1 MGGSSTH
8 IDTVELLMRG
18 VSEEEQLAMAIAMSM
33 QDAQQQQDVVPVNMA
48 EDEGHVQESEGE
60 TIDNSSSS
68 SESSSSESSSSGSS
82 SSDSGNDG
90 LVSLGENE
98 EEVIFSSGEDLSLN
112 R

>member
-18 VSEEEQLAMAIAMSM
+18 ISEEEQLAMAIAMSM
-33 QDAQQQQDVVPVNMA
+33 QDAQQQQDVVPENMA

-60 TIDNSSSS
+60 TIDNS
-68 SESSSSESSSSGSS
+68 SSSSESSSSGSS